1 MTSLAKCFAVAKWM
15 PYVVLL
21 VVGFSAHSN
30 IKVSVSDLL
39 MFLSGLFWEGDWTD
53 STNSSAGKA
62 LILI

>member
-1 MTSLAKCFAVAKWM
+1 MTFLAKCFAVTKWM

-39 MFLSGLFWEGDWTD
+39 MFLSGLFWEGVGPTVQ
-53 STNSSAGKA
+53 TLRQGKR
-62 LILI
+62 